1 MLARPVHL
9 QVGRGILMVLLQ
21 AMLHMESATER
32 MILVR
37 RAAPVAL
44 CGPCFCA
51 CRGCCACPRHLRLLR
66 CPRRQRLLALG
77 YGARTQRPVPPSRTS
92 NKLRCRGV
100 LPRTAQ
106 TPGGLR
112 WPAPAKHQGG
122 QFEVPDAPC
131 GGLRP
136 LTIFHAFD
144 WRIHSVKWKLDDLRN
159 AGYDAVQIS
168 PLQKSI
174 GDQQWWEATNS
185 KSSRHGDFLY
195 YIYIGT
201 DF

>member
-1 MLARPVHL
+1 MQRGGLRTFARPVHL
-9 QVGRGILMVLLQ
+9 LLLLQ
-21 AMLHMESATER
+21 AILHMESATER

-37 RAAPVAL
+37 RAAPAAL
-44 CGPCFCA
+44 CSPCLCA
-51 CRGCCACPRHLRLLR
+51 CRGFCACL
-66 CPRRQRLLALG
+66 RRQRSLALG
-77 YGARTQRPVPPSRTS
+77 YGARTQHPVPPSRTS
-92 NKLRCRGV
+92 NILRRRGV

-144 WRIHSVKWKLDDLRN
+144 WRIHSVKWKLDDLRS

-185 KSSRHGDFLY
+185 DKFS
-195 YIYIGT
+195 T
-201 DF
+201 W